1 MVSICNFLPPPSP
14 RVRRRVSYTISLT
27 INLFTTNGKGNGKA
41 CFSPA
46 LQAEDCKEKIA
57 RNSCLSF
64 YVLTEC
70 SQKFEPLRPVLL
82 SLVA

>member
-27 INLFTTNGKGNGKA
+27 INLFTTNGKGKFA
-41 CFSPA
+41 FFRHCKD
-46 LQAEDCKEKIA
+46 EYCKEKIA

-64 YVLTEC
+64 CVLTEC